1 MELVEIFYDYVLPPT
16 TITPA
21 VTPNLNTAIV
31 IDADAD
37 FQAIWLLANS
47 TGTFTARFG
56 DGATGRYFMSRPVNN
71 VNLFGTALQPFP
83 MLPPYVWKHQGSII
97 LDLTDTS
104 GAPNTLQIVF
114 SGKKIFPTPTSGA
127 AGVIQR

>member
-16 TITPA
+16 ALIANQRLDT
-21 VTPNLNTAIV
+21 NIV

-37 FQAIWLLANS
+37 FQAIWLMANS
-47 TGTFTARFG
+47 TSTFTARFG
-56 DGATGRYFMSRPVNN
+56 DAASGRFFMSAAVNN

-83 MLPPYVWKHQGSII
+83 MLPPYVWKRQGAINI
-97 LDLTDTS
+97 ELTDTS
-104 GAPNTLQIVF
+104 AAPNTIQIVF